1 MRITQKLHKSVK
13 IFLCCFLPLY
23 GSGILAAELSAE
35 KITQAYYNSYN
46 YEKSGNF
53 ADAIKSLQLVYNKYS
68 KAYGVNNRLGYL
80 NYLNG
85 KYKNSEVHYKLAISA
100 LPDSLSPKLGL
111 MLVYIAAK
119 NSEDASKLGYQV
131 LSRDYYNYYGNLRL
145 AYILRLTDKLEI
157 AEKILIKML
166 ILYPSDVLYLTEL
179 GLLKYKLGE
188 NERATGIMQEVLILD
203 PENVDAR
210 SVLLALEQ

>member
-1 MRITQKLHKSVK
+1 MRITKNLHKSVT
-13 IFLCCFLPLY
+13 IFLCSCLSLY
-23 GSGILAAELSAE
+23 GAGVLAAELSAE

-85 KYKNSEVHYKLAISA
+85 KYKNSEVHYKQAISA
-100 LPDSLSPKLGL
+100 LPDSLAPKLGL

-119 NSEDASKLGYQV
+119 NSEEASKVGYQI

-157 AEKILIKML
+157 AEKIIIKML
-166 ILYPSDVLYLTEL
+166 TLYPSDVLFLTEL

-188 NERATGIMQEVLILD
+188 NVRATAIMQEVLILD

>member
-1 MRITQKLHKSVK
+1 MRITKNLHKSVT
-13 IFLCCFLPLY
+13 IFLCSCLSLY
-23 GSGILAAELSAE
+23 GAGVLAAELSAE

-53 ADAIKSLQLVYNKYS
+53 SDAIKSLQLVYNKYS

-85 KYKNSEVHYKLAISA
+85 KYKNSEVHYKQAISA
-100 LPDSLSPKLGL
+100 LPDSLAPKLGL

-119 NSEDASKLGYQV
+119 NSEEASKVGYQI

-157 AEKILIKML
+157 AEKIIIKML
-166 ILYPSDVLYLTEL
+166 TLYPSDVLFLTEL

-188 NERATGIMQEVLILD
+188 NVRATAIMQEVLILD